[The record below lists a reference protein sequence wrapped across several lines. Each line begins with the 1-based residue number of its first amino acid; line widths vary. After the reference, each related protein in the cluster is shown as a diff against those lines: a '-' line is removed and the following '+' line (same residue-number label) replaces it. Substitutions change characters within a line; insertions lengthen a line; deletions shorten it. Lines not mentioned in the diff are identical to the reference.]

1 MAGRWVNAIHLT
13 LIFFINSPQV
23 IKTLK
28 RALQPVISD
37 VVVTWNLPK
46 DWTVTQVPSSL
57 PPLFLGDRLVV
68 FGVLTRP
75 PDSRKRDDDK
85 DRKKMKAKA
94 TLKGTLGT
102 KKAGIEHV
110 IEFTVVLGKD
120 HGQAHGDV
128 FHCLAAESVI
138 QEKQDGYSD
147 ASRAWDDGEK
157 EAARD
162 AVINVSKAAN
172 VVSKFTSFVAVDKD
186 NHQPVSGPLK
196 KKPGLDL
203 DYWDCDMGYYGFM
216 MGSDSYGIMADDDSS
231 DEGELRETYCDMGVA
246 RDGLEEELD
255 EAGHFYLSL
264 PRTKSLNNAAGR
276 STYSAIASTGGSS
289 QQKKEAPP
297 VLSLISLQ
305 KASGAWDLTDQLVS
319 LCGSSRD
326 ALITGCPAEIAVN
339 KADGKLLWATALA
352 LVLLMGKFLD
362 QKDEWEM
369 IAEKGKKWMKKNLPA
384 AVTYDKVLEAAAA
397 AVGVQI

>member
-196 KKPGLDL
+196 KQPGLDS
-203 DYWDCDMGYYGFM
+203 DYCGMGY
-216 MGSDSYGIMADDDSS
+216 YGIMADDDSS
-231 DEGELRETYCDMGVA
+231 DDLYECPCEVEEQYCDMGVA

-255 EAGHFYLSL
+255 EAVHCYLSL
-264 PRTKSLNNAAGR
+264 PRTKSLNNAAGP
-276 STYSAIASTGGSS
+276 SSYSAIASTGGSS

-326 ALITGCPAEIAVN
+326 ALITGCPAEIAVD
-339 KADGKLLWATALA
+339 KAEGKLLWATALA

-362 QKDEWEM
+362 QKDDWEM

-384 AVTYDKVLEAAAA
+384 AVTYDKMLEAAAT